1 MMECSFKKTYDLKK
15 RKSES
20 SRIREK
26 YTNKIP
32 IIVTKDDKCTLGQI
46 SKSKYLVPE
55 DITLG
60 QFSLIIRKR
69 IEIKESDALFFFIN
83 GSTIPPISNSM
94 VSLYEDYKDDDGFMY
109 MTYCGENVF
118 GNSRN

>member
-1 MMECSFKKTYDLKK
+1 MESSFKKTYDINK
-15 RKSES
+15 RKTEAL
-20 SRIREK
+20 RIREK
-26 YTNKIP
+26 YGQKIP
-32 IIVTKDDKCTLGQI
+32 IIVTKDAKCTLGEI

-69 IEIKESDALFFFIN
+69 IELRESDALFFFIN
-83 GSTIPPISNSM
+83 GTTIPPISNTM
-94 VSLYEDYKDDDGFMY
+94 VSIYTDYKDEDGFLY

-118 GNSRN
+118 GN